1 MNNDTIGGAQ
11 EWRCQTCPT
20 NAASAL
26 RLISAK
32 RSGTNVL
39 VTWHSVSD
47 VSYLLERSKNLFA
60 SSGFTP
66 LATNIPGQPG
76 TTAYIDTDA
85 ANWTPLFY
93 RMGVP

>member
-1 MNNDTIGGAQ
+1 MPFLSKRPWAILCLIMTSHL
-11 EWRCQTCPT
+11 CTT
-20 NAASAL
+20 ASAPPL
-26 RLISAK
+26 RP
-32 RSGTNVL
+32 
-39 VTWHSVSD
+39 HSVSD